1 MTTTTYPAI
10 RSLFFAPGNRPDLV
24 AKFPRFGADCCVI
37 DLEDGTPPAE
47 KAKARR
53 LAAEKNELGL
63 EGPAQVD
70 VGTPGP
76 VEAVAEVVDEQPARR
91 KGAPKG
97 PRGLMPVHHPNRDFF
112 LCDLFDYALKDDGV
126 SMEAPIFTLAT
137 KPDTSVWHWDSKDGA
152 RAITVTPSVA

>member
-1 MTTTTYPAI
+1 M
-10 RSLFFAPGNRPDLV
+10 RSAVELANEL
-24 AKFPRFGADCCVI
+24 
-37 DLEDGTPPAE
+37 AE

-53 LAAEKNELGL
+53 QAAEKNELGL

-70 VGTPGP
+70 AGTPGP
-76 VEAVAEVVDEQPARR
+76 VEVAAEVVGEQPARR

-137 KPDTSVWHWDSKDGA
+137 RPDTS
-152 RAITVTPSVA
+152 